1 MLRESALNIFVN
13 HMVTFGVAPLIA
25 KRDEAQARYE
35 EATALYN
42 VEMQESSQEAVVR
55 DQIWWNS
62 SNFLEEC
69 LEHLGSLNDDLSALT
84 RALPDLAAPRQ

>member
-1 MLRESALNIFVN
+1 MLRESALNIFVR
-13 HMVTFGVAPLIA
+13 HMFTFGIAPLTA
-25 KRDEAQARYE
+25 KRNEAQARYE

-62 SNFLEEC
+62 SIFLEDC

>member
-42 VEMQESSQEAVVR
+42 VEMQESSQEAVLR
-55 DQIWWNS
+55 DRIWWNS
-62 SNFLEEC
+62 SNTLEDC
-69 LEHLGSLNDDLSALT
+69 LDHLGALNDDLSALT
-84 RALPDLAAPRQ
+84 RALPDLAPPRQ